1 MSRFEQNIAPSAK
14 KALKKG
20 VFETGIPLAKHSG
33 MKRSIT
39 YKEITLLLGI
49 AVAIVIALTLWI
61 HNPEQQSST
70 HSSVLPNINPV
81 AVKNII
87 HAGWTILF

>member
-1 MSRFEQNIAPSAK
+1 MSTFEQNIAPNAK
-14 KALKKG
+14 KASKKD
-20 VFETGIPLAKHSG
+20 VFESGTPLAKHSG
-33 MKRSIT
+33 VKRSIT

-61 HNPEQQSST
+61 HDPEQQSST
-70 HSSVLPNINPV
+70 HSSIIRNFNPV

-87 HAGWTILF
+87 HAGWAILF

>member
-1 MSRFEQNIAPSAK
+1 MSAIEQNIAPIPKNGS
-14 KALKKG
+14 KKG
-20 VFETGIPLAKHSG
+20 VFETGTPLAKHSG

-70 HSSVLPNINPV
+70 HSSIIPNINPI
-81 AVKNII
+81 AVKNIL
-87 HAGWTILF
+87 HAGWAILF